1 MKVERQRRLERIK
14 QKQSQLQE
22 LILQVRGFCPG
33 GHLVVRAPRA
43 CDVASIWF
51 WACFPWLAAPW
62 AATLTSQRTSLLGV
76 GWGRAGPSHMPRAG
90 LAVRWPRVSV
100 CANCASF
107 LANRLQE
114 PGAEEPPGGAAGQP
128 AAPAQLCHPPAFHHR
143 EHQQEDGHRLQ
154 HLQRQVGHGGGACRR
169 GGEGP
174 ALCSAACLRGR
185 QARLPGFPPLAGS
198 PPPPPPHPPRLC
210 GPLEGRA
217 VGSVRTA
224 VRTAG
229 GTWGPSQGRRCLSW
243 VGRMPGKVWGL
254 GVPSQASAPFWRRC
268 FSDGD
273 HRLQV

>member
-43 CDVASIWF
+43 CDLASIWF

-62 AATLTSQRTSLLGV
+62 AATLTSRRTSLLGV

-128 AAPAQLCHPPAFHHR
+128 AAPAQLCHPLAFHHR

-154 HLQRQVGHGGGACRR
+154 HFKRQVGRGGGACRR
-169 GGEGP
+169 GGAGP
-174 ALCSAACLRGR
+174 AGEGGRGLLCAALRVCGVS
-185 QARLPGFPPLAGS
+185 AGS
-198 PPPPPPHPPRLC
+198 PGEAPRVSSTGGFPSPPRPTPP
-210 GPLEGRA
+210 GWAAPWKGGR
-217 VGSVRTA
+217 
-224 VRTAG
+224 
-229 GTWGPSQGRRCLSW
+229 
-243 VGRMPGKVWGL
+243 
-254 GVPSQASAPFWRRC
+254 
-268 FSDGD
+268 
-273 HRLQV
+273 